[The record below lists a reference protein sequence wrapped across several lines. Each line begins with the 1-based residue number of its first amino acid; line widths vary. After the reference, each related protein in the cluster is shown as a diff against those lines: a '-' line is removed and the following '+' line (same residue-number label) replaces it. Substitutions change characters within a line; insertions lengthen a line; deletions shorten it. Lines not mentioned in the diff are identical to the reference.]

1 MKRAIHPIKAD
12 MMRLQRMFP
21 AKFGLA
27 LMLAFGLLF
36 GVFLK
41 NGTTLLAFGNSV
53 FGEDIGFLWNLIDPS
68 APDESLVRSAFAGTS
83 LFVPLIVCL
92 AILQERGYEEG
103 YRISSARGLTRF
115 NGALAHVL
123 SSALII
129 GAAYSALCL
138 LLFAIAIIRGGH
150 NYSHDML
157 TAFLPAMMINA
168 VLVISVALETVTIYR
183 ITCSAVL
190 SGAVL
195 IVGFVMSLT
204 LYGTSLQAP
213 IPSLRWIFLLPGP
226 YLGVGCAL
234 GYSDMG
240 QLTLLEYGVAASCL
254 SVLIY
259 ALVSF
264 RAGGC
269 AQWLV
274 RLKDFS
280 SQN

>member
-12 MMRLQRMFP
+12 VMRLHRIFP
-21 AKFGLA
+21 AQFGLA
-27 LMLAFGLLF
+27 LMLTFGLLF
-36 GVFLK
+36 GIFLK
-41 NGTTLLAFGNSV
+41 NGTTLLAFGYGV
-53 FGEDIGFLWNLIDPS
+53 CGEDIGFLWNAIDPS
-68 APDESLVRSAFAGTS
+68 APDESLARSAFAGTS

-92 AILQERGYEEG
+92 VLLQEHGYKEG
-103 YRISSARGLTRF
+103 HRISSARGLNRF
-115 NGALAHVL
+115 YGALAHAF

-150 NYSHDML
+150 NYSHNIL
-157 TAFLPAMMINA
+157 TVFLPAMIVNA

-183 ITCSAVL
+183 ITGSAVL
-190 SGAVL
+190 SGAVV

-204 LYGTSLQAP
+204 LYGAFLQTL

-240 QLTLLEYGVAASCL
+240 QLTLLGYGVAASCL

-264 RAGGC
+264 RAGG
-269 AQWLV
+269 V
-274 RLKDFS
+274 FNGS
-280 SQN
+280 SD

>member
-12 MMRLQRMFP
+12 MMRLHRMFP
-21 AKFGLA
+21 AKFGLT

-53 FGEDIGFLWNLIDPS
+53 FGEDIGFCWNVIDPS
-68 APDESLVRSAFAGTS
+68 APDES

-103 YRISSARGLTRF
+103 CRISSARGLARF

-123 SSALII
+123 SSSLII

-138 LLFAIAIIRGGH
+138 LLFAIAITRGGQ
-150 NYSHDML
+150 NYAHSML
-157 TAFLPAMMINA
+157 ATFLPAMIINA

-183 ITCSAVL
+183 ITSSAVF
-190 SGAVL
+190 SGAVV
-195 IVGFVMSLT
+195 IIGFVMSLT
-204 LYGTSLQAP
+204 LYGTYLQTP
-213 IPSLRWIFLLPGP
+213 IPSLRWIFFLPGP

-240 QLTLLEYGVAASCL
+240 QLTLLGYGAAASCL

-264 RAGGC
+264 RAGGV
-269 AQWLV
+269 LNG
-274 RLKDFS
+274 S
-280 SQN
+280 SD

>member
-12 MMRLQRMFP
+12 MIRLHRIFP

-36 GVFLK
+36 GIFLK

-53 FGEDIGFLWNLIDPS
+53 FGEDIGFCWNVIDPS

-83 LFVPLIVCL
+83 LLVPLIVCL
-92 AILQERGYEEG
+92 VILQERGYEEG
-103 YRISSARGLTRF
+103 CRISLARGLNRF
-115 NGALAHVL
+115 YGALAHAF
-123 SSALII
+123 SPALII

-157 TAFLPAMMINA
+157 TVFLPAMIVNA
-168 VLVISVALETVTIYR
+168 VLVISVALETTTIYR
-183 ITCSAVL
+183 ITDSAVL
-190 SGAVL
+190 SGAA
-195 IVGFVMSLT
+195 IIIGFVMSLT
-204 LYGTSLQAP
+204 LYGTYLQTP
-213 IPSLRWIFLLPGP
+213 IPSLRWIFFLSGP

-240 QLTLLEYGVAASCL
+240 QLTLLGYGAAASCL

-264 RAGGC
+264 RTGGV
-269 AQWLV
+269 LNG
-274 RLKDFS
+274 S
-280 SQN
+280 SD

>member
-12 MMRLQRMFP
+12 MMRLHRMFP

-27 LMLAFGLLF
+27 LMLAFGFLF
-36 GVFLK
+36 GIFLK

-53 FGEDIGFLWNLIDPS
+53 FGEDIGFCWNVIDPS

-83 LFVPLIVCL
+83 LLVPLIVCL
-92 AILQERGYEEG
+92 VILQERGYEEG
-103 YRISSARGLTRF
+103 CRISLARGLNRF
-115 NGALAHVL
+115 YGALVHAF

-157 TAFLPAMMINA
+157 TVFLPAMIVNA
-168 VLVISVALETVTIYR
+168 VLVISVALETTTIYR
-183 ITCSAVL
+183 ITGSAVF
-190 SGAVL
+190 SGAVV
-195 IVGFVMSLT
+195 IIGFVMSLT
-204 LYGTSLQAP
+204 LYGTYLQTP
-213 IPSLRWIFLLPGP
+213 IPSLRWIFFLPGP

-240 QLTLLEYGVAASCL
+240 QLTLLGYGAAASCL

-264 RAGGC
+264 RAGGV
-269 AQWLV
+269 LNG
-274 RLKDFS
+274 S
-280 SQN
+280 SD

>member
-12 MMRLQRMFP
+12 MMRLHRMFP

-53 FGEDIGFLWNLIDPS
+53 FGEDIGFWNVIDPS
-68 APDESLVRSAFAGTS
+68 APDKSLVRSAFAGTS

-115 NGALAHVL
+115 NGVLAHVL

-138 LLFAIAIIRGGH
+138 LLFAIAIIRGGQ
-150 NYSHDML
+150 SCTHDML
-157 TAFLPAMMINA
+157 AAFLPAMMINA
-168 VLVISVALETVTIYR
+168 VLVISVALETVIIYR
-183 ITCSAVL
+183 ITDSAVL
-190 SGAVL
+190 SGAA
-195 IVGFVMSLT
+195 IIIGFVMSLT
-204 LYGTSLQAP
+204 LYGTLLQAP
-213 IPSLRWIFLLPGP
+213 IPSLRWIFFLPGP

-240 QLTLLEYGVAASCL
+240 QLTLLGYGAAAGCL

-264 RAGGC
+264 CAGGV
-269 AQWLV
+269 LNG
-274 RLKDFS
+274 S
-280 SQN
+280 SD

>member
-12 MMRLQRMFP
+12 MMRLHRIFP

-36 GVFLK
+36 GIFLK

-53 FGEDIGFLWNLIDPS
+53 FGEDIGFCWNVIDPS
-68 APDESLVRSAFAGTS
+68 APEESLVRSAFAGTA
-83 LFVPLIVCL
+83 LLVPLIVCL
-92 AILQERGYEEG
+92 VILQERGYEEG
-103 YRISSARGLTRF
+103 CRIFLARGLSRF
-115 NGALAHVL
+115 YGALAHAF

-157 TAFLPAMMINA
+157 TVFLPALIVNA
-168 VLVISVALETVTIYR
+168 VLVISVALETTTIYR
-183 ITCSAVL
+183 ITGSAVF
-190 SGAVL
+190 SGAVV
-195 IVGFVMSLT
+195 IIGFVMSLT
-204 LYGTSLQAP
+204 LYGTYLQMP
-213 IPSLRWIFLLPGP
+213 ISSLRWIFFLPGP

-240 QLTLLEYGVAASCL
+240 QLTLLGYGAAASCL

-264 RAGGC
+264 RAGGV
-269 AQWLV
+269 LNG
-274 RLKDFS
+274 S
-280 SQN
+280 SD